1 MLLRVA
7 VIVGILSS
15 SVGFTTG
22 WAVNGWRKGLQIA
35 DIEAQ
40 HAKQQSDEL
49 IAALRERD
57 EAQALNARLSSE
69 LEVARSEVRTEIQ
82 YIEREVSDVVQ
93 DNPVC
98 MLGPDAVSLL
108 NAAAV
113 GGRPSRPRSPRRNLV
128 VEVPSDA
135 GDDDD

>member
-15 SVGFTTG
+15 TVGFTTG
-22 WAVNGWRKGLQIA
+22 WSVNGWRKNLQIA

-82 YIEREVSDVVQ
+82 YIEREVADVVQ

-98 MLGPDAVSLL
+98 MLGPDAVQLL
-108 NAAAV
+108 NAAAS
-113 GGRPSRPRSPRRNLV
+113 GGRPSRPRAPRRNLV
-128 VEVPSDA
+128 VEVPADA